1 MKKIYESVAFGIV
14 AVKELGDLIKD
25 ERNED
30 KRDALECSRY
40 AYYYLI
46 DNMNKQFGVT
56 RIDVVNALVENGY
69 ERRLAIQFVDEY
81 EAWACHVVKINEK
94 GDFT

>member
-14 AVKELGDLIKD
+14 AVKELGELLRD
-25 ERNED
+25 ERCED
-30 KRDALECSRY
+30 KRDSLESSRY

-56 RIDVVNALVENGY
+56 RINVVNALVENGY
-69 ERRLAIQFVDEY
+69 ERRMAIEFVDSY
-81 EAWACHVVKINEK
+81 EAWACHVIKKNEC
-94 GDFT
+94 GDNL